1 MYETLPN
8 KETEKKGRK
17 APVLVVE
24 SREAA
29 KRWLCGMH
37 GRKSSIRR
45 GGAHCG
51 ARRRGRERRIDEAGE
66 QSQPETEQASVR

>member
-8 KETEKKGRK
+8 KETEKKRAGRK

-29 KRWLCGMH
+29 KRSTQWWLCGMH

-45 GGAHCG
+45 GAAAAAHIA
-51 ARRRGRERRIDEAGE
+51 ARSVEAVKE
-66 QSQPETEQASVR
+66 E